1 MSPAP
6 YATYGKI
13 KGSNIQMKLAAKI
26 TSVDVG
32 SVAAAGR
39 EKRAVTVRAQMGQPH
54 ETLRITVVVPDDGD
68 DVVAREY
75 GLARAKDLARMFAT
89 LS

>member
-1 MSPAP
+1 
-6 YATYGKI
+6 
-13 KGSNIQMKLAAKI
+13 MKLAAKI

-32 SVAAAGR
+32 SIAAAGR

-75 GLARAKDLARMFAT
+75 GLARAKDLARQFAALT
-89 LS
+89 